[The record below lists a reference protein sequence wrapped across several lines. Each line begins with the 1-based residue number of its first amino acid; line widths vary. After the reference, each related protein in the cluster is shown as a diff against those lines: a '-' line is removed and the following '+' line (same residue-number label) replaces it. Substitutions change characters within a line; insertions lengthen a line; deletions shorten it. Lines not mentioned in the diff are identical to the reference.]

1 MLKLLLILI
10 SIISVGLSQVAPS
23 YHPYSLIHPEIELS
37 ATQLTVGSEDIYINF
52 TENAQMT
59 IRPDGTIYRLVI
71 QFDGIKSGHM
81 SIIDWQVPV
90 DAMLFIFND
99 ERSYTGPYLSRS
111 GDEYFSGRFI
121 SEKLTLEYLEPINAE
136 FSGNFKIN
144 GILPDFVISPS
155 SRSDIQT
162 MITSSNRENPKIMVI
177 EVFRIA
183 TPTVLWHFSRV
194 RL

>member
-37 ATQLTVGSEDIYINF
+37 ATQLTVGNEDIYINF

-81 SIIDWQVPV
+81 SIIDW
-90 DAMLFIFND
+90 
-99 ERSYTGPYLSRS
+99 
-111 GDEYFSGRFI
+111 
-121 SEKLTLEYLEPINAE
+121 
-136 FSGNFKIN
+136 
-144 GILPDFVISPS
+144 
-155 SRSDIQT
+155 
-162 MITSSNRENPKIMVI
+162 
-177 EVFRIA
+177 
-183 TPTVLWHFSRV
+183 
-194 RL
+194 